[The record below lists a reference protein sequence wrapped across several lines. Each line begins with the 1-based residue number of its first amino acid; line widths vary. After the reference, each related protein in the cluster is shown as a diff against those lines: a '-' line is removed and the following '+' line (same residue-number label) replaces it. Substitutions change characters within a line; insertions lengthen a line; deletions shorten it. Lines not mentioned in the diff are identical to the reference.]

1 MSSEGWAC
9 GRRPQEGSPTGQR
22 LQLPQ
27 TLGAERSHPQAS
39 GRGQPL
45 SGSHDW
51 DPESLAGRGE
61 LGALSTE
68 DGWPK
73 VTTPLE
79 GSPGCPGP
87 HLCRPPGAEG

>member
-9 GRRPQEGSPTGQR
+9 GRRPQVGSPTGQR

-27 TLGAERSHPQAS
+27 TLGAKRSHPQAS
-39 GRGQPL
+39 GRGQPP

-79 GSPGCPGP
+79 GQSGKPGSSSLQAPRC
-87 HLCRPPGAEG
+87 